1 MTAET
6 EPIIK
11 RKALRLSTT
20 ETTTALDTGTVV
32 MMSAEEAQRAT
43 AEIKAKFGDL
53 RKTIH
58 EFEAREGWR
67 ALGYESFRS
76 WAVAEID
83 QVGVRQVYRLLAA
96 AEAESNL
103 GVTIGHTP
111 ESQLRPLAGLPA
123 EQQRAAWEL
132 AEEIAGDGPRQAAHV
147 AAAAQA
153 VGDLDPLTEEEL
165 IELSGLGG
173 WELDASATA
182 RPGTITM
189 RLCRGDHWEDTE
201 TRSPG
206 GWRYELGRLRAESEA
221 RIERAAQSQ
230 RQADLIERAKA
241 VGLVM
246 TAGPS
251 GKITFKLEDGTAYGG
266 AKNLEEAESRIK
278 QREDATAR
286 SLKMQSPSEL
296 PPGFRWRSEW
306 APYYRVE
313 RIANETLSNSYHTPS
328 DAVAWAELQSA
339 EPISFGHVPG
349 WSKSKRLEQLQASND
364 PMAPTALAELFA
376 AHPDLAAPP
385 APPATQP
392 TCRDCGGGFAGRAMY
407 SDRCEGCYH
416 IRQANAR
423 LGQPDE
429 PSVNGQSMVSWHLDN
444 ARKFHAAN
452 PGQLARIAGIESVVA
467 EIERAEAAA
476 PAVVAVPASP
486 ANRRSTTA
494 HAASVLAGL
503 LEKIEPAELR
513 LLYLLVVGDEIPY
526 GADDQDVS
534 ESIWTAAGEAIDS
547 ASDETLA
554 WASEGATWTIS

>member
-1 MTAET
+1 MTT

-32 MMSAEEAQRAT
+32 MMSREEAERAT
-43 AEIKAKFGDL
+43 TEIKAKFGDL

-58 EFEAREGWR
+58 ELETREGWR
-67 ALGYESFRS
+67 ALGYDSFRG

-83 QVGVRQVYRLLAA
+83 QVGIRQVYRLLAA
-96 AEAESNL
+96 AETESNL

-132 AEEIAGDGPRQAAHV
+132 AEEIAGDGQRQAAHV
-147 AAAAQA
+147 AAAATA

-165 IELSGLGG
+165 AGLSGLGG
-173 WELDASATA
+173 WELDASAA
-182 RPGTITM
+182 AMPGKLTM

-246 TAGPS
+246 SAGPS
-251 GKITFKLEDGTAYGG
+251 GKITIRLEDGTPYGG

-278 QREDATAR
+278 QREDATAH
-286 SLKMQSPSEL
+286 SLKMQSTSEL

-306 APYYRVE
+306 APYYRIE
-313 RIANETLSNSYHTPS
+313 RIANETLSNSYHVPA

-339 EPISFGHVPG
+339 EPISFGHLPG
-349 WSKSKRLEQLQASND
+349 WSKAKRLAQLQASND
-364 PMAPTALAELFA
+364 PMAPAALAALLE
-376 AHPDLAAPP
+376 AHPELAAPSAPP
-385 APPATQP
+385 APPVAQP

-416 IRQANAR
+416 IRQAEAR
-423 LGQPDE
+423 SGQENP
-429 PSVNGQSMVSWHLDN
+429 PSINGQSMVSWHLDN
-444 ARKFHAAN
+444 ARRFHAGN
-452 PGQLARIAGIESVVA
+452 PGQLARIADLES
-467 EIERAEAAA
+467 AAA
-476 PAVVAVPASP
+476 ATPAVVAAP
-486 ANRRSTTA
+486 ANRQSTMA

-503 LEKIEPAELR
+503 LEKIEPTELR
-513 LLYLLVVGDEIPY
+513 LLYLLVVGDEIPC

-534 ESIWTAAGEAIDS
+534 ESIWTAASEAIDN
-547 ASDETLA
+547 ASDMALA
-554 WASEGATWTIS
+554 WASEGAA